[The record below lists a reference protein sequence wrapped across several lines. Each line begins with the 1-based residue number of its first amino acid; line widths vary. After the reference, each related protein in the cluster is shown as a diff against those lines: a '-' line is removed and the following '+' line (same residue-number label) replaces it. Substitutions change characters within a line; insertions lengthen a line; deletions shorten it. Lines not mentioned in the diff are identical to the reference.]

1 MYSVLKGESITLEPR
16 TFDLIIKDGWIID
29 GSGQPGFLADMGIRS
44 DRVELIRRGINFPSQ
59 GMIDAKGLVVAP
71 GFIDT
76 HSHADAITLVDPAED
91 SKIQQGVTTECI
103 GNCGLSLAPLNKEHL
118 APLKKYVA
126 PFLGGAHLNW
136 DWETMGQYLD
146 QIKSGSRNIAVLV
159 GHGTIRIAAM
169 GMENRRPTSRELEK
183 MKDLVSESLDQGAF
197 GLSSGLIYPPGVFA
211 ETDELIELCKT
222 VAKRGGLYATHI
234 RGESDGLIEAVNEA
248 IQIGEK
254 SGVSVQISHHKAGG
268 KKNWGKVKETLNQV
282 EKARSQGV
290 NIHLDVYPYT
300 AGSTMLA
307 SILPPWMHEGGM
319 DQALNRL
326 KDPQIRLRIKRELE
340 QGIKGWENFIEFGGW
355 EGIVI
360 AFCEREKE
368 LEGKS
373 ILQIADERN
382 QEPAETAFDI
392 LLEEAGK
399 VVMIIYAMSEEDV
412 RTVMKHPLV
421 MIGTD
426 GIPTSG
432 KPHPR
437 AYGTYPRIL
446 GKYVR
451 EEKIFPLEEAIRK
464 MTSLPAQK
472 FGLKDRGMIAEG
484 MIADLV
490 IFNPSTIQ
498 DKSTYFNPH
507 EKPEGIEY
515 VLIGGSIV
523 LERTKLVNSQKGQ
536 VIRKG

>member
-1 MYSVLKGESITLEPR
+1 LEPEA
-16 TFDLIIKDGWIID
+16 FDLIIKNGLIID
-29 GSGQPGFLADMGIRS
+29 GTGHPGFPGDVGIQGNRI
-44 DRVELIRRGINFPSQ
+44 ELIGQGITLPSQ
-59 GMIDAKGLVVAP
+59 QMIDARGLVVAP

-76 HSHADAITLVDPAED
+76 HGHADAIVLVAPSED

-103 GNCGLSLAPLNKEHL
+103 GNCGFSLAPVNKQYLIHL
-118 APLKKYVA
+118 QRYVA
-126 PFLGGAHLNW
+126 SIQGGFPLNW
-136 DWETMGQYLD
+136 DWETTGQYLD
-146 QIKSGSRNIAVLV
+146 QIKCPSHNIAALI
-159 GHGTIRIAAM
+159 GHGTVRIAVM
-169 GMENRRPTSRELEK
+169 GPENRKPTPYEMDK
-183 MKDLVSESLDQGAF
+183 MKNLVSESMDQGAF

-222 VAKRGGLYATHI
+222 VAKKGGLYATHI
-234 RGESDGLIEAVNEA
+234 RGESDTLVEAVNEA
-248 IQIGEK
+248 IEIGQK
-254 SGVSVQISHHKAGG
+254 SGISVQISHHKAGG
-268 KKNWGKVKETLNQV
+268 KQNWGKVKETLDRV
-282 EKARSQGV
+282 EKARGQGI

-307 SILPPWMHEGGM
+307 SILPPWMHDGGM

-326 KDPQIRLRIKRELE
+326 KDPQIRSRIKGEME
-340 QGIKGWENFIEFGGW
+340 QGIKGWENMIQFAGW

-360 AFCEREKE
+360 AFCKKEKE

-373 ILQIADERN
+373 ILQIANERN
-382 QEPAETAFDI
+382 REPAETAFDI

-399 VVMIIYAMSEEDV
+399 VVMVIYAMSEEDV

-426 GIPTSG
+426 GIPSSG

-437 AYGTYPRIL
+437 AYGTYPRVL

-451 EEKIFPLEEAIRK
+451 EEKMFSLEEAIRK

-472 FGLKDRGMIAEG
+472 FGLKERGTIAEG

-490 IFNPSTIQ
+490 IFNPSTIEE
-498 DKSTYFNPH
+498 KSTYLHPH

-523 LERTKLVNSQKGQ
+523 LERTRLVNSQQGQ
-536 VIRKG
+536 VIRKA

>member
-1 MYSVLKGESITLEPR
+1 LKGEIITLESR

-29 GSGQPGFLADMGIRS
+29 GSGHPGFSGDVGIRG
-44 DRVELIRRGINFPSQ
+44 DRIELIGRGIRLPSQ
-59 GMIDAKGLVVAP
+59 KVIDARGLVVAP

-76 HSHADAITLVDPAED
+76 HSHADTIALVDPTED

-118 APLKKYVA
+118 PDLQTYVA
-126 PFLGGAHLNW
+126 PFLGGFHLNW
-136 DWETMGQYLD
+136 NWQTMGQYLD
-146 QIKSGSRNIAVLV
+146 QIKCPSRNIAALV
-159 GHGTIRIAAM
+159 GHGTIRITAI
-169 GMENRRPTSRELEK
+169 GPENRKPTPYEMDK
-183 MKDLVSESLDQGAF
+183 MKDLISESMDQGAF

-211 ETDELIELCKT
+211 ETDELIELCKI
-222 VAKRGGLYATHI
+222 VAKREGLYATHI
-234 RGESDGLIEAVNEA
+234 RGESNTLVEAVNEA
-248 IQIGEK
+248 IEIGQK

-268 KKNWGKVKETLNQV
+268 KKNWGKVKETLDRV
-282 EKARSQGV
+282 EKARTQGI

-307 SILPPWMHEGGM
+307 SILPPWMHDGGM

-326 KDPQIRLRIKRELE
+326 KDPQVRLRIKGDIE
-340 QGIKGWENFIEFGGW
+340 QGIKGWENMNQFAGW

-360 AFCEREKE
+360 AFCKKEKE

-373 ILQIADERN
+373 ILQIANERN
-382 QEPAETAFDI
+382 REPAETAFDI

-399 VVMIIYAMSEEDV
+399 VVMVIYAMSEEDV

-426 GIPTSG
+426 GIPSSG

-437 AYGTYPRIL
+437 AYGTYPRVL

-451 EEKIFPLEEAIRK
+451 EEKIFSLEEAIRK

-472 FGLKDRGMIAEG
+472 FGLKERGMIAEG

-490 IFNPSTIQ
+490 IFNPSTIEE
-498 DKSTYFNPH
+498 KSTYFNPH

-523 LERTKLVNSQKGQ
+523 LERTKLLNSQKGR
-536 VIRKG
+536 VIRKA

>member
-1 MYSVLKGESITLEPR
+1 LEQK
-16 TFDLIIKDGWIID
+16 TFDLIIKNGLIID
-29 GSGQPGFLADMGIRS
+29 GSGHPGFLGDVGIRG
-44 DRVELIRRGINFPSQ
+44 DRIELIGHGISLPSQ
-59 GMIDAKGLVVAP
+59 RMIDARGLVVAP
-71 GFIDT
+71 GFIDV
-76 HSHADAITLVDPAED
+76 HSHADTIALVDPTED

-103 GNCGLSLAPLNKEHL
+103 GNCGLSLAPLTKEHFS
-118 APLKKYVA
+118 PLQKYVA

-146 QIKSGSRNIAVLV
+146 QIKGPSCNIAALV
-159 GHGTIRIAAM
+159 GHGTVRIAAM
-169 GMENRRPTSRELEK
+169 GMENRGPTSHELEE

-211 ETDELIELCKT
+211 KTDELIELCKM
-222 VAKRGGLYATHI
+222 VAKKGGLYAIHI
-234 RGESDGLIEAVNEA
+234 RGESNALLEAVDEA
-248 IQIGEK
+248 IEIGQK

-268 KKNWGKVKETLNQV
+268 KKNWGKVKETLDRV
-282 EKARSQGV
+282 EKARSQGI

-307 SILPPWMHEGGM
+307 SILPPWMHDGGI
-319 DQALNRL
+319 DQALKRL
-326 KDPQIRLRIKRELE
+326 KDSQIRLRIQEEME
-340 QGIKGWENFIEFGGW
+340 QGIKGWENFVEFAGW

-360 AFCEREKE
+360 AFCEKEKE

-373 ILQIADERN
+373 ILQIANERDR
-382 QEPAETAFDI
+382 EPAETAFDI

-399 VVMIIYAMSEEDV
+399 VVMVIYAMSEEDV
-412 RTVMKHPLV
+412 RTVMRHPLV

-437 AYGTYPRIL
+437 AYGTYPRVL

-451 EEKIFPLEEAIRK
+451 EEKIFSLEEAVRK

-472 FGLKDRGMIAEG
+472 FGIKERGRIAEG

-498 DKSTYFNPH
+498 EKSTYLNPH

-515 VLIGGSIV
+515 VLVNGSIT
-523 LERTKLVNSQKGQ
+523 LERTRLLDSQKGQ
-536 VIRKG
+536 VIRKA

>member
-1 MYSVLKGESITLEPR
+1 
-16 TFDLIIKDGWIID
+16 
-29 GSGQPGFLADMGIRS
+29 
-44 DRVELIRRGINFPSQ
+44 
-59 GMIDAKGLVVAP
+59 MIDAKGLVVAP

>member
-1 MYSVLKGESITLEPR
+1 M
-16 TFDLIIKDGWIID
+16 FDLVIKNGLIID
-29 GSGQPGFLADMGIRS
+29 GSGKPGFFGDLGVKG
-44 DRVELIRRGINFPSQ
+44 DRIDLVKPEIALSVRRI
-59 GMIDAKGLVVAP
+59 IDATGWVIAP

-76 HSHADAITLVDPAED
+76 HSHSDAIALIDPNES
-91 SKIQQGVTTECI
+91 SKIDQGVTTECV
-103 GNCGLSLAPLNKEHL
+103 GNCGLSLAPVNRVYLSHL
-118 APLKKYVA
+118 QKYIS
-126 PFLGGAHLNW
+126 PFLGGAYLSW
-136 DWETMGQYLD
+136 DWETIGEYLD
-146 QIKSGSRNIAVLV
+146 RIKNPSRNIATLV
-159 GHGTIRIAAM
+159 GHGTVRIAAM
-169 GMENRRPTSRELEK
+169 GLENRGPTSYELEK
-183 MKDLVSESLDQGAF
+183 MKDLISESLNQGAF

-222 VAKRGGLYATHI
+222 VSKRGGLYATHI
-234 RGESDGLIEAVNEA
+234 RGESDTLVEAVNEA
-248 IQIGEK
+248 IQVGQK
-254 SGVSVQISHHKAGG
+254 SGVSVLISHHKAGG
-268 KKNWGKVKETLNQV
+268 KKNWGKVNETLDLV
-282 EKARSQGV
+282 EKARSQGI
-290 NIHLDVYPYT
+290 NIHLDEYPYT

-307 SILPPWMHEGGM
+307 SILPPWMHDEGL
-319 DQALNRL
+319 DRALERL
-326 KDPQIRLRIKRELE
+326 KNPKIRLRIKGEME
-340 QGIKGWENFIEFGGW
+340 KGIKGWENFVEFAGW

-360 AFCEREKE
+360 AFCEKEKE

-373 ILQIADERN
+373 ILQIANERGR
-382 QEPAETAFDI
+382 EPAETAFDI

-399 VVMIIYAMSEEDV
+399 VVMVVYAMSEDDV

-426 GIPTSG
+426 GIPSSG

-451 EEKIFPLEEAIRK
+451 EEKIFSLEEAIRK

-472 FGLKDRGMIAEG
+472 LGLKDRGMIAEG

-498 DKSTYFNPH
+498 EKSTYLNPH

-523 LERTKLVNSQKGQ
+523 VERTRLLDSQKGQ
-536 VIRKG
+536 VIRKA

>member
-1 MYSVLKGESITLEPR
+1 
-16 TFDLIIKDGWIID
+16 
-29 GSGQPGFLADMGIRS
+29 
-44 DRVELIRRGINFPSQ
+44 
-59 GMIDAKGLVVAP
+59 
-71 GFIDT
+71 
-76 HSHADAITLVDPAED
+76 
-91 SKIQQGVTTECI
+91 
-103 GNCGLSLAPLNKEHL
+103 
-118 APLKKYVA
+118 
-126 PFLGGAHLNW
+126 
-136 DWETMGQYLD
+136 MGQYLD
-146 QIKSGSRNIAVLV
+146 QIKGLSRNIAALV
-159 GHGTIRIAAM
+159 GHGTVRIAAM
-169 GMENRRPTSRELEK
+169 GPENRKPTPYEMDK
-183 MKDLVSESLDQGAF
+183 MRDLVSISIDQGAF

-222 VAKRGGLYATHI
+222 VAKKGGLYATHI
-234 RGESDGLIEAVNEA
+234 RGESDALVEAVNEA

-268 KKNWGKVKETLNQV
+268 KKNWGKVKETLDRV
-282 EKARSQGV
+282 EKARSQGI
-290 NIHLDVYPYT
+290 NIHFDVYPYT

-307 SILPPWMHEGGM
+307 SILPPWMHDGGI
-319 DQALNRL
+319 DQALERL
-326 KDPQIRLRIKRELE
+326 KDPQIRLRIKREMK
-340 QGIKGWENFIEFGGW
+340 QGIKGWENFVEFTGW

-360 AFCEREKE
+360 AFCEKEKE

-373 ILQIADERN
+373 ILQIANERN

-399 VVMIIYAMSEEDV
+399 VIMVIYAMSEEDV

-432 KPHPR
+432 RPHPR
-437 AYGTYPRIL
+437 AYGTYPRVL

-451 EEKIFPLEEAIRK
+451 EEKIFSLEEAIRK

-490 IFNPSTIQ
+490 IFNPSTVQ
-498 DKSTYFNPH
+498 EKSTYLNPH
-507 EKPEGIEY
+507 ENPVGIEY

-523 LERTKLVNSQKGQ
+523 LERRRLLDSQKGQ
-536 VIRKG
+536 VIRKA

>member
-1 MYSVLKGESITLEPR
+1 LE
-16 TFDLIIKDGWIID
+16 TKIFDLIIKNGWVID
-29 GSGQPGFLADMGIRS
+29 GLGHPGFPGDVGIRG
-44 DRVELIRRGINFPSQ
+44 DRIELIGREISLPTQR
-59 GMIDAKGLVVAP
+59 MIDARGQVVAP

-76 HSHADAITLVDPAED
+76 HSHADTIALVDPKED

-103 GNCGLSLAPLNKEHL
+103 GNCGLSLAPLNKEHIS
-118 APLKKYVA
+118 PLQKYVA
-126 PFLGGAHLNW
+126 PFLGGAHLSW

-146 QIKSGSRNIAVLV
+146 HIKGPSRNIAALV
-159 GHGTIRIAAM
+159 GHGTVRIAAM
-169 GMENRRPTSRELEK
+169 GPENRKPTSYEMDK
-183 MKDLVSESLDQGAF
+183 MKDLVSESIDQGAF

-211 ETDELIELCKT
+211 ETDELIELCKM
-222 VAKRGGLYATHI
+222 VCKRGGLYATHI
-234 RGESDGLIEAVNEA
+234 RGESDTLVEAVNEA
-248 IQIGEK
+248 IQVGQK
-254 SGVSVQISHHKAGG
+254 SSVSVLISHHKAGG
-268 KKNWGKVKETLNQV
+268 KKNWGKVNKTLDLVET
-282 EKARSQGV
+282 ARSQGI
-290 NIHLDVYPYT
+290 NIHLDEYPYT

-307 SILPPWMHEGGM
+307 SILPPWMHDGGLN
-319 DQALNRL
+319 QALERL
-326 KDPQIRLRIKRELE
+326 KNPQIRLRIKGEME
-340 QGIKGWENFIEFGGW
+340 KGIKGWENFVEFAGW

-360 AFCEREKE
+360 AFCEKEKE

-373 ILQIADERN
+373 ILQIANERDR
-382 QEPAETAFDI
+382 EPAETAFDI

-399 VVMIIYAMSEEDV
+399 VVMVAYAMSEDDV
-412 RTVMKHPLV
+412 KTVMKHPLV

-437 AYGTYPRIL
+437 AYGTYPRVL

-451 EEKIFPLEEAIRK
+451 EEKIFSLEEAIRK

-472 FGLKDRGMIAEG
+472 LGLKDRGMIVEG
-484 MIADLV
+484 MIADIV

-498 DKSTYFNPH
+498 EKSTYLNPY

-523 LERTKLVNSQKGQ
+523 LERTRLLDSQKGQ
-536 VIRKG
+536 VIRKA

>member
-1 MYSVLKGESITLEPR
+1 LEGEIITLEPK
-16 TFDLIIKDGWIID
+16 TFDLVIKDGWIID
-29 GSGQPGFLADMGIRS
+29 GSGHPGFHGDVGIRG
-44 DRVELIRRGINFPSQ
+44 DRIELIGQGISLPCQ
-59 GMIDAKGLVVAP
+59 RIIDAKGLVVTP

-76 HSHADAITLVDPAED
+76 HSHADAIVLIDPNED

-103 GNCGLSLAPLNKEHL
+103 GNCGLSLAPVNKQYLIHL
-118 APLKKYVA
+118 QRYVA
-126 PFLGGAHLNW
+126 SIQGGFLLSWN
-136 DWETMGQYLD
+136 WETMGQYLD
-146 QIKSGSRNIAVLV
+146 QIKAPSRNIAALI
-159 GHGTIRIAAM
+159 GHGAVRIAVV
-169 GMENRRPTSRELEK
+169 GPENRKPTPYEMDK
-183 MKDLVSESLDQGAF
+183 MRDLVSESMDEGAF

-222 VAKRGGLYATHI
+222 VARKGGLYATHI
-234 RGESDGLIEAVNEA
+234 RGESDGLVEAVNEA
-248 IQIGEK
+248 IEIGQK

-268 KKNWGKVKETLNQV
+268 KKNWGKVKETLDRV
-282 EKARSQGV
+282 EKAKSQGI

-307 SILPPWMHEGGM
+307 SILPPWMHDGGL
-319 DQALNRL
+319 DRALARL
-326 KDPQIRLRIKRELE
+326 KDPQIRSRIKREME
-340 QGIKGWENFIEFGGW
+340 QGIKGWENFIEFAGW

-360 AFCEREKE
+360 AFCEKEKE

-373 ILQIADERN
+373 ILQIANEMN

-399 VVMIIYAMSEEDV
+399 VVMVIYAMSEEDV
-412 RTVMKHPLV
+412 RTVMKHPSV

-437 AYGTYPRIL
+437 AYGTYPRVL

-451 EEKIFPLEEAIRK
+451 EEKIFSLEEAIRK

-472 FGLKDRGMIAEG
+472 FGLQGRGMIAKG

-490 IFNPSTIQ
+490 IFNPATIEE
-498 DKSTYFNPH
+498 KSTYLNPH

-523 LERTKLVNSQKGQ
+523 LERTNLLNSQQGR
-536 VIRKG
+536 VIRKA